1 MTTDCKI
8 LEGLVTTVN
17 PDGSANVAPLGPL
30 VDASFDQ
37 LLLRPYKSSTT
48 YANLRR
54 TGQGV
59 LHVTDDV
66 RLIAQAAIG
75 QFQRPPEWVPAEGV
89 EGFILA
95 DTCRWYAFRVVA
107 VDDSTQPA
115 EMRAVVVNRGR
126 QRDFFG
132 FNRAKHAVIEAAI
145 LATRVDRLPPEAIR
159 TEMDRLAVIVDKTA
173 GDQESRAFGLLREHI
188 GKALGP

>member
-1 MTTDCKI
+1 M
-8 LEGLVTTVN
+8 
-17 PDGSANVAPLGPL
+17 GPL

-66 RLIAQAAIG
+66 NLIAQAAIG
-75 QFQRPPEWVPAEGV
+75 QFRRAPELVPAEGV

-95 DTCRWYAFRVVA
+95 NTCRWFAFRVVA
-107 VDDSTQPA
+107 IDDSAQPA
-115 EMRAVVVNRGR
+115 EMRAVVVKRGR
-126 QRDFFG
+126 RRDFFG
-132 FNRAKHAVIEAAI
+132 FNRVTSSSRATPVILSLCSATYGAKNLCLVIELPSVATVSWLSVRAI
-145 LATRVDRLPPEAIR
+145 T
-159 TEMDRLAVIVDKTA
+159 
-173 GDQESRAFGLLREHI
+173 SGLL
-188 GKALGP
+188 